1 MTHGVMVA
9 LRFLVSSVKVRVLVG
24 QQANF
29 KNPVNII
36 VCGIF
41 FFIICTIFVLSIE
54 NTPYFGYLSRLK
66 IAMKK
71 NGAYENS
78 I

>member
-9 LRFLVSSVKVRVLVG
+9 LRFLVPSVKVRVLVG

-36 VCGIF
+36 VCRIF
-41 FFIICTIFVLSIE
+41 
-54 NTPYFGYLSRLK
+54 YLLK
-66 IAMKK
+66 IKIFTDFEIKK
-71 NGAYENS
+71 ILYL
-78 I
+78 IDTLKITLFP